1 MDKSEYLKVFRNEVD
16 AFLAAA
22 ERGLDIPVAAC
33 SPWTVGEL
41 AVHLG
46 RVYIRVRAICRGGL
60 NEPPPFNEQFL
71 VAGEA
76 ERALG
81 RSPRVIDW
89 FRSEAESTETTLRG
103 LDPDHP
109 VWTFSPPHQR
119 GGFWQRRMAHET
131 AIHRRDAE
139 SAHGVERPIAAGL
152 AADAIQ
158 EITDAFIP
166 TFRRRHSKR
175 AATGERYLLRPT
187 DSGRAWTVRFATEG
201 VEVEPAPRPA
211 DVTLSGTASD
221 LLLFLW
227 QRVPRD
233 RLSIEGDPA
242 LLDRYF
248 ELAPPN

>member
-1 MDKSEYLKVFRNEVD
+1 LDKAEYLKVFRNEVD

-46 RVYIRVRAICRGGL
+46 GVYIHIRAICRGGL
-60 NEPPPFNEQFL
+60 NKPPPFNEQLL

-76 ERALG
+76 ERELA

-89 FRSEAESTETTLRG
+89 FRSEAESMETTLRG

-109 VWTFSPPHQR
+109 VWTFGPPHR
-119 GGFWQRRMAHET
+119 RDSFWHRRMAQET
-131 AIHRRDAE
+131 IIHRWDAE
-139 SAHGVERPIAAGL
+139 SAHSLPRPIETGRAVDGL
-152 AADAIQ
+152 EEIADTWIARS
-158 EITDAFIP
+158 
-166 TFRRRHSKR
+166 RRRSKL
-175 AATGERYLLRPT
+175 AGTGESYLFRPT
-187 DSGRAWTVRFATEG
+187 DIDRAWLVRFDADQF
-201 VEVEPAPRPA
+201 EVVPSSGPA
-211 DVTLSGTASD
+211 DVTVAAPASD

-227 QRVPRD
+227 RRVPRD
-233 RLSIEGDPA
+233 RLSIEGDSA
-242 LLDRYF
+242 ILDRYF